1 MIEFLLVYWW
11 RILASVTVAYLL
23 GSINFAVIFTKIA
36 SKKDVREMGSGNA
49 GFTNVLR
56 TVGVVPAVFTFLFDC
71 LKGVFAVHIAALIF
85 NLQIDSEGIKALSDI
100 LRSEYLVYGKYIA
113 GAFAVIGHCFPVFF
127 GFRGGKGI
135 TTTGGVLGV
144 LDWRVLLIVMT
155 CWLIIF
161 IFAKIISVASLSA
174 AVLIVVWNF
183 IIKYFADYKLS
194 LDTPAPH
201 SLAYVWVTTGI
212 LLFIGLLAIYMHRS
226 NIKRIINGEEKKI
239 TVKKKSA

>member
-1 MIEFLLVYWW
+1 MIEFITVYWW
-11 RILASVTVAYLL
+11 RILISIVAAYIL
-23 GSINFAVIFTKIA
+23 GSINFAVIFTKMA
-36 SKKDVREMGSGNA
+36 SKQDVREMGSGNA

-56 TVGVVPAVFTFLFDC
+56 SVGVVPAVFTFLFDC
-71 LKGVFAVHIAALIF
+71 LKGIFAVNIAIFVF
-85 NLQIDSEGIKALSDI
+85 NLQADSEGIKALSET
-100 LRSEYLVYGKYIA
+100 LQAEYLVYGKYIA

-161 IFAKIISVASLSA
+161 IFSKIISVASLSA
-174 AVLIVVWNF
+174 AVLIVIWNF
-183 IIKYFADYKLS
+183 VIKYFLEYKPSLNTATPHNLS
-194 LDTPAPH
+194 
-201 SLAYVWVTTGI
+201 YVLVTTGI
-212 LLFIGLLAIYMHRS
+212 LLFIGLLAIYMHRG

>member
-1 MIEFLLVYWW
+1 MIQFLSIYWW
-11 RILASVTVAYLL
+11 RILVSIVAAYIL
-23 GSINFAVIFTKIA
+23 GSINFAVIFTKMA

-56 TVGVVPAVFTFLFDC
+56 SVGVVPAVFTFLFDC
-71 LKGVFAVHIAALIF
+71 LKGVFAVYITIFVF
-85 NLQIDSEGIKALSDI
+85 NLQYDSESIKALSDVMQ
-100 LRSEYLVYGKYIA
+100 REYLEYGKYIA

-161 IFAKIISVASLSA
+161 IFSKIISVASLSA
-174 AVLIVVWNF
+174 AVLIVIWNF
-183 IIKYFADYKLS
+183 IIKYFVEYKPSLETATPHNLS
-194 LDTPAPH
+194 
-201 SLAYVWVTTGI
+201 YVLVTTGI
-212 LLFIGLLAIYMHRS
+212 LLFIGLLAIYMHRG
-226 NIKRIINGEEKKI
+226 NIKRIIKGEEKKI

>member
-1 MIEFLLVYWW
+1 MIEFLSIYWW
-11 RILASVTVAYLL
+11 RILISIVVAYIL
-23 GSINFAVIFTKIA
+23 GSINFAVIFTKMA

-56 TVGVVPAVFTFLFDC
+56 SVGVVPAVFTFLFDC
-71 LKGVFAVHIAALIF
+71 LKGVFAVCIATFVF
-85 NLQIDSEGIKALSDI
+85 NLQADSEGIKALSET
-100 LRSEYLVYGKYIA
+100 LQAEYLVYGKYIA

-161 IFAKIISVASLSA
+161 IFVKIISVASLSA
-174 AVLIVVWNF
+174 AVLIVIWNF
-183 IIKYFADYKLS
+183 VIKYFVEYKPS
-194 LDTPAPH
+194 LDTATPH
-201 SLAYVWVTTGI
+201 NLSYVFVTTGI
-212 LLFIGLLAIYMHRS
+212 LLFIGLLAIYMHRG

>member
-1 MIEFLLVYWW
+1 MIQFLTIYWW
-11 RILASVTVAYLL
+11 RILASVVIAYIL
-23 GSINFAVIFTKIA
+23 GSINFAVIFTKMA

-56 TVGVVPAVFTFLFDC
+56 SVGVVPAVFTFLFDC
-71 LKGVFAVHIAALIF
+71 LKGVFAVYITILMF
-85 NLQIDSEGIKALSDI
+85 NLQFDSESINALSDI
-100 LRSEYLVYGKYIA
+100 MQREYLEYGKYLA

-161 IFAKIISVASLSA
+161 IFVKIISVASLSA
-174 AVLIVVWNF
+174 AVLIVIWNF
-183 IIKYFADYKLS
+183 IIKYFAEYKPS
-194 LDTPAPH
+194 LDTVNPH
-201 SLAYVWVTTGI
+201 NFSYVLITTGI
-212 LLFIGLLAIYMHRS
+212 LLFIGLLAIYMHRG
-226 NIKRIINGEEKKI
+226 NIQRIIKGEEKKI